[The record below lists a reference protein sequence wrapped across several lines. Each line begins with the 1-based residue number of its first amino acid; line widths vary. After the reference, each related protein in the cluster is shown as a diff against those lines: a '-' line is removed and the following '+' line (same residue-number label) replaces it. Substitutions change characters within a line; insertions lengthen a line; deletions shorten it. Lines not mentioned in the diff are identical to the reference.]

1 MTDSFESMPLV
12 FAPET
17 LLPSQ
22 FFATRRRHAL
32 GDVPECR
39 LLLAMLEDAIC
50 CFRNYAHAQNKR
62 ERQLFQ
68 EAQRW
73 IMGENGHRNR
83 QESEKR
89 VSFSFEYTCDVLG
102 IDADS
107 LRAELR
113 RWQLSGPPRTL
124 R

>member
-1 MTDSFESMPLV
+1 MSDSFGSMPAV
-12 FAPET
+12 FTPEA

-22 FFATRRRHAL
+22 FFATRRRRTL
-32 GDVPECR
+32 GDTPECR

-50 CFRNYAHAQNKR
+50 CFRSYIHAHKRR
-62 ERQLFQ
+62 ERRLFE

-73 IMGENGHRNR
+73 MMGENGHRNR
-83 QESEKR
+83 QESEKPAW
-89 VSFSFEYTCDVLG
+89 FSFEYTCDVLG

-113 RWQLSGPPRTL
+113 RWQLSSPRQTG
-124 R
+124 